1 MTFPMPFG
9 KYRGVALD
17 RVPASYLRWVLDNLH
32 DLDPELRREI
42 DEALGR
48 RHALEV
54 LRREAEGRQRRDL
67 AAARE
72 LAERTGDPL
81 ARQHFRLLNLL
92 ATGRAQ
98 GRIDF
103 GLVWDEIG
111 RLVEEARRSQAG
123 AAIAKLLPKREQDPT
138 DAEGN

>member
-9 KYRGVALD
+9 KYRGVPLD
-17 RVPASYLRWVLDNLH
+17 LVPASYLRWVLDNLD
-32 DLDPELRREI
+32 DLDAELRREI

-48 RHALEV
+48 RHALEA
-54 LRREAEGRQRRDL
+54 LRREAEERQRLDL

-103 GLVWDEIG
+103 NLVWDEIG
-111 RLVEEARRSQAG
+111 RLVEEARRGRAG
-123 AAIAKLLPKREQDPT
+123 AAIAKLLPKREQDPA